1 MPMRIILALLLS
13 CFSALAQ
20 FNFSN
25 PSWICQQA
33 PPAGGGEC
41 NTVVQGNLLQVSSIG
56 WFGETGPRKYLAIP
70 FYATNSAT
78 VCKIDVVI
86 RYGLDSGGTL
96 TAAIHSNSA
105 NSPGSIIGSASG
117 AVDITAFTS
126 SFTTNTIT
134 ISSSITASTTNW
146 LVISTSFTT
155 DYCYFGAVA
164 AADGLLLPK
173 ISSDGSS
180 WSDGP
185 YNQAYPSLR
194 IYQ

>member
-1 MPMRIILALLLS
+1 MKKLTLIQS
-13 CFSALAQ
+13 
-20 FNFSN
+20 
-25 PSWICQQA
+25 
-33 PPAGGGEC
+33 PPAGGGAC
-41 NTVVQGNLLQVSSIG
+41 DTVVQGNLTAASSIG
-56 WFGETGPRKYLAIP
+56 WFGENGPRIYLALP

-78 VCKIDVVI
+78 VCKIDIVI
-86 RYGLDSGGTL
+86 RYGVDAGGTL
-96 TAAIHSNSA
+96 TAAIYSNSA

-134 ISSSITASTTNW
+134 LSSSITAGSTNW
-146 LVISTSFTT
+146 LVLATSFTT

-164 AADGLLLPK
+164 ATGGLLLPK
-173 ISSDGSS
+173 ISSNGSS

-185 YNQAYPSLR
+185 YNQGYPSLR